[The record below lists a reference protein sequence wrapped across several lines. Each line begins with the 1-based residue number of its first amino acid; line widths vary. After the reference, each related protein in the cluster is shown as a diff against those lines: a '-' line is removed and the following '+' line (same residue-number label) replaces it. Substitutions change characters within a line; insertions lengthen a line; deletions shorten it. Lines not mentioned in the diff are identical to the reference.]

1 MSEHEQVGVKAIE
14 ASGRCDG
21 CREVR
26 YFTIPGLDKLGWWYL
41 ARDIVTQYR
50 KACSSVAGFDGDVG
64 VFRERFDR
72 RSLSTACGSR
82 SPANNRQVSES
93 SLRFTASESMT
104 DDGSEWLSSGTVN
117 TWCEMGASS
126 EIIRIG

>member
-14 ASGRCDG
+14 ASGRYG
-21 CREVR
+21 SCREVR

-41 ARDIVTQYR
+41 ARDTVTQYR
-50 KACSSVAGFDGDVG
+50 IACSLVEGFDGGVG
-64 VFRERFDR
+64 VFRERLDR

-93 SLRFTASESMT
+93 SSWFTASESMA
-104 DDGSEWLSSGTVN
+104 DDGSEWLNSGT
-117 TWCEMGASS
+117 A
-126 EIIRIG
+126 IIW